1 MSTFGTVSL
10 SKDIAIFN
18 RWGGTSYGM
27 VENVEAIAR
36 ARNRV
41 TETTSPE
48 DPEFLALVVKALP
61 DFLPPGSFI
70 MLGKDAQDRR
80 SVSFDLEIDVT
91 EPKAPS
97 VFSFYDMTEEEP
109 YQADDE
115 ENDFPVMPKEAMEPL
130 SWEDAARLSEII
142 DGYEKESEYYLGPE
156 NGNEWYFLS
165 TE

>member
-10 SKDIAIFN
+10 STDIAIFN

-41 TETTSPE
+41 AETFPPE
-48 DPEFLALVVKALP
+48 DTDFLSLVVKILP
-61 DFLPPGSFI
+61 EYLPAGSFI
-70 MLGKDAQDRR
+70 MFGEDARDRR
-80 SVSFDLEIDVT
+80 SVSFDFEIDVR
-91 EPKAPS
+91 EPHAPS

-109 YQADDE
+109 YQDDDDE
-115 ENDFPVMPKEAMEPL
+115 TTFPVMPKEAMEPL
-130 SWEDAARLSEII
+130 SWQDAARLSEII
-142 DGYEKESEYYLGPE
+142 DGYEKESEYYRSP
-156 NGNEWYFLS
+156 NNEHEYFFLS